1 MIPADMLPDSPQ
13 CVTSLVFSVRY
24 SINLIFVGGS
34 PRQELQTE
42 TGFPALLPDI
52 SFISAQAGC
61 YVRQDAD
68 DKEGKPILFS

>member
-1 MIPADMLPDSPQ
+1 MIPAVMLPDSPR
-13 CVTSLVFSVRY
+13 CVTSPVFSVRY
-24 SINLIFVGGS
+24 SINLVFAGRT

-68 DKEGKPILFS
+68 DKEGKPISYY